1 MKRGRLSASD
11 LSIVGSGTTGSRR
24 PMTPL
29 QPLKS
34 DERRIFDFTFREH
47 AHLRARDIP
56 LVTGFA
62 RATAGLFRIE
72 TAAEFAVLARMQLSY
87 ARALRLSV
95 QSRVHPLSLGR
106 RVADADEQSG
116 PRPWDRNR
124 DDNDDEDKGK

>member
-1 MKRGRLSASD
+1 MAQRGRKGAHLTV
-11 LSIVGSGTTGSRR
+11 VGSGTTGSR
-24 PMTPL
+24 PPPTPL
-29 QPLKS
+29 QPLKA

-47 AHLRARDIP
+47 SHLQPRDIP

-62 RATAGLFRIE
+62 RASAGLFRIE

-124 DDNDDEDKGK
+124 DSSSDDVGS